1 MDMNL
6 LSNKNNRA
14 KMKTGKKLAVTLAVV
29 FAALQFT
36 YAGNGDRAGSAGAT
50 DLLINPWARNSGWSN
65 ANTAFARGLEAQFL
79 NVAGMAFTKKTELLF
94 SHSMWLA
101 GTGINIESFGFSQN
115 LGAQRGVI
123 GMSVMALSSGKITE
137 TTVNQPEGTGNTY
150 QVSNLNIAIS
160 YSRAFSKKISG
171 GITMRI
177 ITQGLSNVN
186 STGFAIDAGI
196 MYKTKI
202 GKRTIDGI
210 EDQDNLF
217 FGITLKNI
225 GPRMKANGDALS
237 TQFTSP
243 IFGGAVTVE
252 QRSSEYEMP
261 ALMNIGAGYTYRIN
275 KSHALDF
282 AFNFTTHS
290 FTYDQW
296 TLGVQYN
303 FKNML
308 MLRGGYTFEEGIFGN
323 RDGASPTMLN
333 AFVGPTGGLTFE
345 TPLKKGG
352 TTKIGF
358 DYSFRATYNFGGVHS
373 FGARFTI

>member
-1 MDMNL
+1 
-6 LSNKNNRA
+6 
-14 KMKTGKKLAVTLAVV
+14 MKTGKKILTSLAVI
-29 FAALQFT
+29 FAALQFA
-36 YAGNGDRAGSAGAT
+36 YAGNGDRAGSAGST
-50 DLLINPWARNSGWSN
+50 DLLINPWARSSGWAN

-79 NVAGMAFTKKTELLF
+79 NVAGMSFTKKTEIIF
-94 SHSMWLA
+94 AHSMWLA

-115 LGAQRGVI
+115 LGGQRGVI
-123 GMSVMALSSGKITE
+123 GLSVMSLNSGKIAE

-150 QVSNLNIAIS
+150 QVANLNIALS
-160 YSRAFSKKISG
+160 YARAFSKKISG
-171 GITMRI
+171 GFTIKI
-177 ITQGLSNVN
+177 ISQGLSNIN

-202 GKRTIDGI
+202 GKLKSF
-210 EDQDNLF
+210 EDKNDDNDNLF

-225 GPRMKANGDALS
+225 GPRMRANGDGLS

-243 IFGGAVTVE
+243 IYGSLVTVE
-252 QRSSEYEMP
+252 QRSAEYEMP
-261 ALMNIGAGYTYRIN
+261 ALMNIGIGYKFKIT

-296 TLGVQYN
+296 MVGLQYN

-308 MLRGGYTFEEGIFGN
+308 MVRGGCNFEEGMFGT
-323 RDGASPTMLN
+323 RDGATPTMLN
-333 AFVGPTGGLTFE
+333 AFVGPTAGITFE
-345 TPLKKGG
+345 TPLKKQGN
-352 TTKIGF
+352 TKIGF
-358 DYSFRATYNFGGVHS
+358 DYSFRATYNFGGVHT

>member
-1 MDMNL
+1 MI
-6 LSNKNNRA
+6 
-14 KMKTGKKLAVTLAVV
+14 KTGKKLSATLAVV
-29 FAALQFT
+29 LAALQFT
-36 YAGNGDRAGSAGAT
+36 YAGNGDRAGSAGST
-50 DLLINPWARNSGWSN
+50 DLLINPWARSSGWAG
-65 ANTAFARGLEAQFL
+65 ANTAFSRGLEAQFT
-79 NVAGMAFTKKTELLF
+79 NVAGMAFTKKTELIF
-94 SHSMWLA
+94 AHSMWLA
-101 GTGINIESFGFSQN
+101 GTGINIENFGFSQN
-115 LGAQRGVI
+115 LGAQRGVL
-123 GMSVMALSSGKITE
+123 GLSVMALNSGEINE

-150 QVSNLNIAIS
+150 QVSNLNIALS
-160 YSRAFSKKISG
+160 YSRQFSKKISG
-171 GITMRI
+171 GLTVRI

-186 STGFAIDAGI
+186 STGFAVDAGI

-202 GKRTIDGI
+202 GKRKI
-210 EDQDNLF
+210 EGLPEDEQDNLF

-225 GPRMKANGDALS
+225 GPRMRANGDGLS

-243 IFGGAVTVE
+243 IYGSLVTVE
-252 QRSSEYEMP
+252 QRSAEYEMP
-261 ALMNIGAGYTYRIN
+261 ALMNIGVGYTYRFN

-296 TLGVQYN
+296 ILGVQYN

-308 MLRGGYTFEEGIFGN
+308 MVRGGYTFEEGIFGN
-323 RDGASPTMLN
+323 RDGATPTMLN
-333 AFVGPTGGLTFE
+333 AFVGPTGGITFE
-345 TPLKKGG
+345 TPFKKGG

>member
-1 MDMNL
+1 M
-6 LSNKNNRA
+6 
-14 KMKTGKKLAVTLAVV
+14 MKTGKKLWAAFAVMLVS
-29 FAALQFT
+29 LQFT
-36 YAGNGDRAGSAGAT
+36 YAGNGDRAGSAGST
-50 DLLINPWARNSGWSN
+50 DLLINPFARSSGWAG
-65 ANTAFARGLEAQFL
+65 ANTAFCRGLEAQFM
-79 NVAGMAFTKKTELLF
+79 NVAGMSFTKKTELMF
-94 SHSMWLA
+94 AHTMWLA
-101 GTGINIESFGFSQN
+101 GTGINIENFGFSQN
-115 LGAQRGVI
+115 LGAQRGVL
-123 GMSVMALSSGKITE
+123 GLSIMTLNSGKISE

-150 QVSNLNIAIS
+150 QVSNLNISLS
-160 YSRAFSKKISG
+160 YARAFSKKISG
-171 GITMRI
+171 GFTVKI

-202 GKRTIDGI
+202 GKRKI
-210 EDQDNLF
+210 EGLEDDDNLF

-225 GPRMKANGDALS
+225 GPRMRANGDGLS

-243 IFGGAVTVE
+243 IYGSLVTVE
-252 QRSSEYEMP
+252 QRSAEYEMP
-261 ALMNIGAGYTYRIN
+261 ALMNIGVGYTYRFN
-275 KSHALDF
+275 KSHNLDF

-308 MLRGGYTFEEGIFGN
+308 MVRGGYTFEEGIFGN
-323 RDGASPTMLN
+323 RDGATPTMLN
-333 AFVGPTGGLTFE
+333 AFVGPTGGITFE
-345 TPLKKGG
+345 APFKKDG

-358 DYSFRATYNFGGVHS
+358 DYSFRATYNFGGVHT